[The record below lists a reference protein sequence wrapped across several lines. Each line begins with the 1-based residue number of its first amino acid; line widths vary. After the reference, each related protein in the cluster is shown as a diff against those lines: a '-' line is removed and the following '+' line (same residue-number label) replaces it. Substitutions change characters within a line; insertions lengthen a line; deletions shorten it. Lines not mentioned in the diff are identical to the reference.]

1 MIYKETSVEGGQ
13 MAALFCITTWQ
24 MANVQIDEAE
34 RCERAFNTLILI
46 GRLAL

>member
-1 MIYKETSVEGGQ
+1 

-34 RCERAFNTLILI
+34 RCERAFDMLIII
-46 GRLAL
+46 GKTVL